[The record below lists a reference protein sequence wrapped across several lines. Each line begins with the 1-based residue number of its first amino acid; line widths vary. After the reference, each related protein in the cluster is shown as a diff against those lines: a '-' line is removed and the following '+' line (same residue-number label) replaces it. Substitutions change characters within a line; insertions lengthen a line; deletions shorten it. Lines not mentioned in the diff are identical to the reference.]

1 MPGVELL
8 RVCVFCGSNPGTDPA
23 YVEAAEAT
31 GAVLAERGI
40 GLVYGGGSVGLM
52 GRVADAAMAAGGE
65 VVGIIPDFLNRVEIA
80 HPGLTRLEVT
90 SSLHERKARM
100 AELSDGFLALPGG
113 LGTFEEV
120 FEAMTWTQL
129 GVHDKPVGL
138 VDVSGFWA
146 PAAALLDRAL
156 ADGFI
161 GEEVRASV
169 VSAPTAAE
177 VLDAFASWQRPALG
191 KWTERPVTL

>member
-1 MPGVELL
+1 MELH

-23 YVEAAEAT
+23 YVDAAVAT
-31 GAVLAERGI
+31 GTVLAERGI

-52 GRVADAAMAAGGE
+52 GRVADAALAAGGE

-90 SSLHERKARM
+90 ASMHERKARM
-100 AELSDGFLALPGG
+100 ADLADGFLALPGG

-120 FEAMTWTQL
+120 FEALTWTQL

-138 VDVSGFWA
+138 VDASGFWA
-146 PAAALLDRAL
+146 PAAALLDRAV
-156 ADGFI
+156 ADGFVSDD
-161 GEEVRASV
+161 VRASIV
-169 VSAPTAAE
+169 VAPTPAD
-177 VLDAFASWQRPALG
+177 VLDAFASWRRPALG
-191 KWTERPVTL
+191 KWTERPVAP